1 MEFSESLTRLEPQG
15 ETKADN
21 AARTSRRRFLQS
33 TAGAMALNLIGLP
46 GASQAVAD
54 DREDGRLSDDRRS
67 SGAREW
73 VASWGASA
81 HGLYPTGT
89 AIAQPDLSF
98 AFPDPALGTSDQ
110 TFRLIVRPTLW
121 SNRFRLRF
129 SNFLGTQPLTLS
141 DVFLGLQSSDG
152 ALVTDTNR
160 RVTFANGTGQV
171 TIPAGGL
178 VYSDPVEL
186 GYVRDPEKLLLD
198 GRKLAVSFHVVWT
211 SGPMTW
217 HSKALQ
223 TSYVTAPG
231 AGSRSEEESDESFPY
246 STASWYFLD
255 ALDAWRPDDATAVVA
270 FGDSITDG
278 TGSTLNGDDRWPDV
292 LARRLHFAYG
302 NHVSVVNAGVGG
314 NRILTDSP
322 AGGPSAIT
330 RLQRD
335 VLSLPGVSAI
345 IWLEGINDLSAGA
358 SAEAVIGGIQTLVDL
373 VRKHDPKI
381 KIVQATITS
390 SLGSTNGT
398 PELDA
403 RRQAI
408 NAFIRGA
415 GIFDAVVDFDA
426 VTVDPNTGELRRE
439 FLPNSTTAVIDRLHP
454 NRAGYLAM
462 GQAVDIDMFVPFISA
477 RRRWSR

>member
-1 MEFSESLTRLEPQG
+1 MKFSESLTRFEPRT
-15 ETKADN
+15 EAKAGN
-21 AARTSRRRFLQS
+21 AVGKARRRFLQS
-33 TAGAMALNLIGLP
+33 TAAAMALNVIGLP
-46 GASQAVAD
+46 GASQAVPDDGKDGRVDD
-54 DREDGRLSDDRRS
+54 DRHRSD
-67 SGAREW
+67 AREW
-73 VASWGASA
+73 VASWVASA

-89 AIAQPDLSF
+89 AISQPDLSF
-98 AFPDPALGTSDQ
+98 AFPDPATGASDQ

-129 SNFLGTQPLTLS
+129 SNFFGTQPVTLNE
-141 DVFLGLQSSDG
+141 VFLGLQSSAG
-152 ALVTDTNR
+152 ALVSETNR
-160 RVTFANGTGQV
+160 RVTFGNGSGQV
-171 TIPAGGL
+171 TIQAGEL
-178 VYSDPVEL
+178 LYSDSVDL

-198 GRKLAVSFHVVWT
+198 GRKLAVSFHVVGT

-231 AGSRSEEESDESFPY
+231 AGSHGDNESDESFPY

-255 ALDAWRPDDATAVVA
+255 ALVAWRPDDATAVVA

-302 NHVSVVNAGVGG
+302 NHVAVVNAGVGG

-335 VLSLPGVSAI
+335 VLSLPGVSAL

-358 SAEAVIGGIQTLVDL
+358 SPEAVIGGIQTLVGL

-408 NAFIRGA
+408 NAFIRSA

-426 VTVDPNTGELRRE
+426 VTVDPGTGELRRE

-462 GQAVDIDMFVPFISA
+462 GQAVDIDTLVPLTSV
-477 RRRWSR
+477 RTRWSR